1 MGVASC
7 RDGLIRIKLDTSSI
21 VSHLW
26 SWGNGALG
34 YSLLGSFQM
43 SLRDVQKAQMR
54 SLLSCEFCFV
64 EIHYHPSM
72 EDMLCIVYMA
82 DAADVPFHYIYF

>member
-1 MGVASC
+1 
-7 RDGLIRIKLDTSSI
+7 
-21 VSHLW
+21 
-26 SWGNGALG
+26 
-34 YSLLGSFQM
+34 M